1 MTHISRCGPS
11 RNSIPPIVSIYSGTT
26 CLGHALNRGKFGWEL
41 FDAEDQSLGTFKTMK
56 EAAAALPEEQL

>member
-26 CLGHALNRGKFGWEL
+26 CLGHALNRGKCGWEL
-41 FDAEDQSLGTFKTMK
+41 FDAEDHSRW
-56 EAAAALPEEQL
+56 APSRR